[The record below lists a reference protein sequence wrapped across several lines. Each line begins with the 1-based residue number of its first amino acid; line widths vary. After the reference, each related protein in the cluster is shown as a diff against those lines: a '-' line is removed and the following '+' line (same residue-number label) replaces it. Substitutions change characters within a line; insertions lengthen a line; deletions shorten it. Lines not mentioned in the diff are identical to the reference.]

1 MCICALHVC
10 WCPERPEEGIRHPEN
25 GVIDSCEPIIYIYK
39 GMNMLS
45 KNSLENVM
53 QEKQKTPPQ
62 VEPTI
67 NVLKNGV
74 QG

>member
-1 MCICALHVC
+1 
-10 WCPERPEEGIRHPEN
+10 
-25 GVIDSCEPIIYIYK
+25 
-39 GMNMLS
+39 MLS